1 MSDPR
6 EKLTPEN
13 VARICARVFDQPVE
27 RVTAPGGRSRE
38 SLRVH
43 FPARTIIATQR
54 AWPGRMRLEMEVLRR
69 LSRQGAPVPAFLGG
83 TEQMFFQADLGPRRL
98 SGELAIAAARGD
110 STLMLRALES
120 LVAIGEAAQRADL
133 AAIVPPLGDR
143 PEWVAG
149 LVRTVVRTSEM
160 LGIDAP
166 TLDFSALDAA
176 LSVPARRFVK
186 WDARPGNA
194 SVAADGR
201 VAWFDWEHCGRRQG
215 IEDFAW
221 LAGDEFWPWPPE
233 MVLPALERILPPGSG
248 ADLSYLGLFI
258 SFHLVQRLTLILGR
272 QARHGWEDR
281 SHALRY
287 DRIGTDPELAR
298 RLCRRGAG
306 WAVHHGLT
314 RPMVAWFQDAA
325 GALERLPEP
334 DRPADQPNDRPTDR
348 PTDRPADQPD

>member
-1 MSDPR
+1 MSAPR

-13 VARICARVFDQPVE
+13 VARICARIFDQPVE
-27 RVTAPGGRSRE
+27 KVTAPGGNSRE

-69 LSRQGAPVPAFLGG
+69 LSEQGAPVPAFLGG

-98 SGELAIAAARGD
+98 TGELAIAAGRGD
-110 STLMLRALES
+110 TTMMLRALES
-120 LVAIGEAAQRADL
+120 LVSIREAAARADL
-133 AAIVPPLGDR
+133 AAIVPALGER

-166 TLDFSALDAA
+166 SLDFAALDAA
-176 LSVPARRFVK
+176 LLVPARRFVK

-194 SVAADGR
+194 SVGADGR

-221 LAGDEFWPWPPE
+221 LTGDEFWPWPSE
-233 MVLPALERILPPGSG
+233 TVLPALERILPAHSA
-248 ADLSYLGLFI
+248 ADLSYLTLFI
-258 SFHLVQRLTLILGR
+258 SFHFVQRLTLILGR

-281 SHALRY
+281 THAMRY

-298 RLCRRGAG
+298 RLCRHGAG
-306 WAVHHGLT
+306 WAVHHRLT
-314 RPMVAWFQDAA
+314 RPMVAWFAEAADALA
-325 GALERLPEP
+325 HLAPP
-334 DRPADQPNDRPTDR
+334 DQP
-348 PTDRPADQPD
+348 A